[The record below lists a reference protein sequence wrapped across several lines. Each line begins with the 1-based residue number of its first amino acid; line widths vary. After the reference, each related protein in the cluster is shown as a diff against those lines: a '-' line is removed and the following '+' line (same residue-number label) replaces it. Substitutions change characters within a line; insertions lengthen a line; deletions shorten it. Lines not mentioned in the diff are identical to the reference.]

1 MALNNSQYDEIFRSY
16 DAKQLKAQHL
26 LEERTKA
33 AYERSPELKA
43 LDASIAEISVA
54 SARRLL
60 DGDSSALTE
69 LKAELK
75 NLRTRKKALMKELS
89 LPENYFEPVYECP
102 DCKDTGYI
110 DGKPCH
116 CFKQQAIDLIYTQS
130 NIKDILARENFS
142 TLSLDYYS
150 DSNINPATGLTS
162 LAIAK
167 AAVARCHEFV
177 GQFDTTFAN
186 LYFFGDTGIGKT
198 FLSNCIA
205 KELLDSGHSAIYFTA
220 FQLFDILSKG
230 VFEKDSDAIATHQNI
245 FDCDLL
251 VIDDL
256 GTELINS
263 FTSSQLFLC
272 VNERLIRQKSTII
285 STNLSVERIKE
296 SYSERTFSRILD
308 SYTFINLFTEEDI
321 RKQKRTRIISR

>member
-16 DAKQLKAQHL
+16 DAKQLKAQHQ

-110 DGKPCH
+110 GGKPCH
-116 CFKQQAIDLIYTQS
+116 CFKQQKQQHRWHVFVKSVWNFRHLFDPLLSYFFS
-130 NIKDILARENFS
+130 MHGLPGRCKSVSGILA
-142 TLSLDYYS
+142 
-150 DSNINPATGLTS
+150 
-162 LAIAK
+162 
-167 AAVARCHEFV
+167 
-177 GQFDTTFAN
+177 
-186 LYFFGDTGIGKT
+186 
-198 FLSNCIA
+198 
-205 KELLDSGHSAIYFTA
+205 
-220 FQLFDILSKG
+220 
-230 VFEKDSDAIATHQNI
+230 
-245 FDCDLL
+245 
-251 VIDDL
+251 
-256 GTELINS
+256 
-263 FTSSQLFLC
+263 
-272 VNERLIRQKSTII
+272 
-285 STNLSVERIKE
+285 
-296 SYSERTFSRILD
+296 
-308 SYTFINLFTEEDI
+308 
-321 RKQKRTRIISR
+321 

>member
-16 DAKQLKAQHL
+16 DAKQLKAQHQ

-116 CFKQQAIDLIYTQS
+116 CFKQQKQQQRRHIFAKSAIVFHRFSSDLPQFSKHFLLSI
-130 NIKDILARENFS
+130 ILHFS
-142 TLSLDYYS
+142 TL
-150 DSNINPATGLTS
+150 TG
-162 LAIAK
+162 
-167 AAVARCHEFV
+167 E
-177 GQFDTTFAN
+177 
-186 LYFFGDTGIGKT
+186 
-198 FLSNCIA
+198 
-205 KELLDSGHSAIYFTA
+205 
-220 FQLFDILSKG
+220 
-230 VFEKDSDAIATHQNI
+230 
-245 FDCDLL
+245 
-251 VIDDL
+251 
-256 GTELINS
+256 
-263 FTSSQLFLC
+263 
-272 VNERLIRQKSTII
+272 
-285 STNLSVERIKE
+285 
-296 SYSERTFSRILD
+296 
-308 SYTFINLFTEEDI
+308 
-321 RKQKRTRIISR
+321 

>member
-16 DAKQLKAQHL
+16 DAKQLKAQHQ

-75 NLRTRKKALMKELS
+75 NLRARKEVLMKELS

-110 DGKPCH
+110 GGKPCH

-130 NIKDILARENFS
+130 NIKDILTKENFS

-150 DSNINPATGLTS
+150 DSNVNPATGLTS
-162 LAIAK
+162 LATAK

-177 GQFDTTFAN
+177 DQFDNTFAN
-186 LYFFGDTGIGKT
+186 LYFFGDTGI
-198 FLSNCIA
+198 
-205 KELLDSGHSAIYFTA
+205 
-220 FQLFDILSKG
+220 
-230 VFEKDSDAIATHQNI
+230 
-245 FDCDLL
+245 
-251 VIDDL
+251 
-256 GTELINS
+256 
-263 FTSSQLFLC
+263 
-272 VNERLIRQKSTII
+272 
-285 STNLSVERIKE
+285 
-296 SYSERTFSRILD
+296 
-308 SYTFINLFTEEDI
+308 
-321 RKQKRTRIISR
+321 

>member
-16 DAKQLKAQHL
+16 DAKQLKAQHQ

-162 LAIAK
+162 LATAK

-177 GQFDTTFAN
+177 DQFDTTFAN
-186 LYFFGDTGIGKT
+186 LYFTGIGKT

-205 KELLDSGHSAIYFTA
+205 KELLDSGHSVIYFTA

-230 VFEKDSDAIATHQNI
+230 VFEKDADAIATHQNI

-251 VIDDL
+251 IIDDL
-256 GTELINS
+256 GTELSNS
-263 FTSSQLFLC
+263 FTTSQLFLC
-272 VNERLIRQKSTII
+272 LNERILRQKSTII
-285 STNLSVERIKE
+285 STNLNMNQVADI
-296 SYSERTFSRILD
+296 YSERVLSRISN
-308 SYTFINLFTEEDI
+308 SYTIIKLFGDDI
-321 RKQKRTRIISR
+321 RLKKRIH

>member
-16 DAKQLKAQHL
+16 DAKQLKAQHQ

-162 LAIAK
+162 LATAK

-177 GQFDTTFAN
+177 DQFDTTFAN

-205 KELLDSGHSAIYFTA
+205 KELLDSGHSVIYFTA
-220 FQLFDILSKG
+220 FQL
-230 VFEKDSDAIATHQNI
+230 
-245 FDCDLL
+245 
-251 VIDDL
+251 
-256 GTELINS
+256 LI
-263 FTSSQLFLC
+263 
-272 VNERLIRQKSTII
+272 
-285 STNLSVERIKE
+285 
-296 SYSERTFSRILD
+296 Y
-308 SYTFINLFTEEDI
+308 
-321 RKQKRTRIISR
+321 

>member
-1 MALNNSQYDEIFRSY
+1 MTKFFRSY
-16 DAKQLKAQHL
+16 DAKQLKAQHQ

-150 DSNINPATGLTS
+150 DSNINLRQDLHPLAT
-162 LAIAK
+162 AK
-167 AAVARCHEFV
+167 AAVARCHE
-177 GQFDTTFAN
+177 
-186 LYFFGDTGIGKT
+186 L
-198 FLSNCIA
+198 
-205 KELLDSGHSAIYFTA
+205 
-220 FQLFDILSKG
+220 
-230 VFEKDSDAIATHQNI
+230 
-245 FDCDLL
+245 
-251 VIDDL
+251 
-256 GTELINS
+256 
-263 FTSSQLFLC
+263 
-272 VNERLIRQKSTII
+272 
-285 STNLSVERIKE
+285 
-296 SYSERTFSRILD
+296 
-308 SYTFINLFTEEDI
+308 
-321 RKQKRTRIISR
+321 

>member
-16 DAKQLKAQHL
+16 DAKQLKAQHQ

-150 DSNINPATGLTS
+150 DSNVNPATGLTS
-162 LAIAK
+162 LATAK

-177 GQFDTTFAN
+177 DQFDTTFTN

-205 KELLDSGHSAIYFTA
+205 KELLDSGHSVIYFTA

-230 VFEKDSDAIATHQNI
+230 VFEKDANAIATHQNI

-251 VIDDL
+251 IIDDL
-256 GTELINS
+256 GTELSNS
-263 FTSSQLFLC
+263 FTTSQLFLC
-272 VNERLIRQKSTII
+272 LNERILRQKSTII
-285 STNLSVERIKE
+285 STNLNMNQVADI
-296 SYSERTFSRILD
+296 YSERVLSRISN
-308 SYTFINLFTEEDI
+308 SYTIIKLFGDDI
-321 RKQKRTRIISR
+321 RLKKRIH

>member
-16 DAKQLKAQHL
+16 DAKQLKAQHQ
-26 LEERTKA
+26 LEERTKLPMNV
-33 AYERSPELKA
+33 PELKA

-60 DGDSSALTE
+60 DGDSSALSE

-89 LPENYFEPVYECP
+89 LPGNYFEPVYECP

-150 DSNINPATGLTS
+150 DSNVNPATGLTS
-162 LAIAK
+162 LATAK

-177 GQFDTTFAN
+177 DQFDATFAN
-186 LYFFGDTGIGKT
+186 LYFLEI
-198 FLSNCIA
+198 L
-205 KELLDSGHSAIYFTA
+205 ELGRRFSQTA
-220 FQLFDILSKG
+220 L
-230 VFEKDSDAIATHQNI
+230 
-245 FDCDLL
+245 
-251 VIDDL
+251 
-256 GTELINS
+256 
-263 FTSSQLFLC
+263 
-272 VNERLIRQKSTII
+272 QK
-285 STNLSVERIKE
+285 N
-296 SYSERTFSRILD
+296 Y
-308 SYTFINLFTEEDI
+308 
-321 RKQKRTRIISR
+321 

>member
-1 MALNNSQYDEIFRSY
+1 MPLNNSQYDEIFRSY
-16 DAKQLKAQHL
+16 DAKQLKAQHQ

-75 NLRTRKKALMKELS
+75 NLRARKEVLMKELS
-89 LPENYFEPVYECP
+89 LPKNYFEPVYECP

-110 DGKPCH
+110 GRKPCH

-130 NIKDILARENFS
+130 NIKDILTKENFS

-150 DSNINPATGLTS
+150 DSNVNPATGLTS
-162 LAIAK
+162 LATAK

-177 GQFDTTFAN
+177 DQFDNTFAN

-205 KELLDSGHSAIYFTA
+205 KELLDSGHSVIYFTA

-230 VFEKDSDAIATHQNI
+230 VFEKDADAIATHQNI

-251 VIDDL
+251 IIDDL
-256 GTELINS
+256 GTELSNS
-263 FTSSQLFLC
+263 FTTSQLFLC
-272 VNERLIRQKSTII
+272 LNERILRQKSTII
-285 STNLSVERIKE
+285 STNLNMNQVADI
-296 SYSERTFSRILD
+296 YSERVLSRIMTY
-308 SYTFINLFTEEDI
+308 YTIIKLFGEDI
-321 RKQKRTRIISR
+321 RSKKRIH

>member
-1 MALNNSQYDEIFRSY
+1 MPLNNSQYDEIFSFLRRKT
-16 DAKQLKAQHL
+16 AKSTASVRRAH
-26 LEERTKA
+26 KA

-75 NLRTRKKALMKELS
+75 NLRARKEVLMKELS

-110 DGKPCH
+110 GGKPCH

-130 NIKDILARENFS
+130 NIKDILTKGEFQYAVSGLLFRFQRQ
-142 TLSLDYYS
+142 SLQQ
-150 DSNINPATGLTS
+150 GLTS
-162 LAIAK
+162 LATAK

-177 GQFDTTFAN
+177 DQFDNTFAN

-205 KELLDSGHSAIYFTA
+205 KRI
-220 FQLFDILSKG
+220 
-230 VFEKDSDAIATHQNI
+230 
-245 FDCDLL
+245 
-251 VIDDL
+251 
-256 GTELINS
+256 
-263 FTSSQLFLC
+263 
-272 VNERLIRQKSTII
+272 IRF
-285 STNLSVERIKE
+285 
-296 SYSERTFSRILD
+296 RTFR
-308 SYTFINLFTEEDI
+308 NLLYGVP
-321 RKQKRTRIISR
+321 II

>member
-16 DAKQLKAQHL
+16 DAKQLKAQHQ

-116 CFKQQAIDLIYTQS
+116 CFKQQKQHHGRHISAKFVIAFHRRLFAP
-130 NIKDILARENFS
+130 LFS
-142 TLSLDYYS
+142 DFSVAHRL
-150 DSNINPATGLTS
+150 PGQCKVPQQRPTS
-162 LAIAK
+162 CQD
-167 AAVARCHEFV
+167 RC
-177 GQFDTTFAN
+177 
-186 LYFFGDTGIGKT
+186 
-198 FLSNCIA
+198 
-205 KELLDSGHSAIYFTA
+205 
-220 FQLFDILSKG
+220 
-230 VFEKDSDAIATHQNI
+230 
-245 FDCDLL
+245 
-251 VIDDL
+251 
-256 GTELINS
+256 
-263 FTSSQLFLC
+263 
-272 VNERLIRQKSTII
+272 RL
-285 STNLSVERIKE
+285 
-296 SYSERTFSRILD
+296 
-308 SYTFINLFTEEDI
+308 
-321 RKQKRTRIISR
+321 

>member
-16 DAKQLKAQHL
+16 DAKQLKAQHQ

-60 DGDSSALTE
+60 DGDSSALSE

-89 LPENYFEPVYECP
+89 LPGNYFEPVYECP

-162 LAIAK
+162 LAH
-167 AAVARCHEFV
+167 C
-177 GQFDTTFAN
+177 Q
-186 LYFFGDTGIGKT
+186 
-198 FLSNCIA
+198 
-205 KELLDSGHSAIYFTA
+205 
-220 FQLFDILSKG
+220 
-230 VFEKDSDAIATHQNI
+230 
-245 FDCDLL
+245 
-251 VIDDL
+251 
-256 GTELINS
+256 
-263 FTSSQLFLC
+263 
-272 VNERLIRQKSTII
+272 
-285 STNLSVERIKE
+285 
-296 SYSERTFSRILD
+296 SRGC
-308 SYTFINLFTEEDI
+308 
-321 RKQKRTRIISR
+321 KMP

>member
-16 DAKQLKAQHL
+16 DAKQLKAQHQ

-116 CFKQQAIDLIYTQS
+116 CFKQQKQQDRAEHCAGTGRLFRRFLLFFRS
-130 NIKDILARENFS
+130 SVCCRFGFLFCHM
-142 TLSLDYYS
+142 
-150 DSNINPATGLTS
+150 DSS
-162 LAIAK
+162 Y
-167 AAVARCHEFV
+167 C
-177 GQFDTTFAN
+177 
-186 LYFFGDTGIGKT
+186 
-198 FLSNCIA
+198 
-205 KELLDSGHSAIYFTA
+205 SGS
-220 FQLFDILSKG
+220 
-230 VFEKDSDAIATHQNI
+230 V
-245 FDCDLL
+245 
-251 VIDDL
+251 
-256 GTELINS
+256 
-263 FTSSQLFLC
+263 LFL
-272 VNERLIRQKSTII
+272 
-285 STNLSVERIKE
+285 
-296 SYSERTFSRILD
+296 
-308 SYTFINLFTEEDI
+308 
-321 RKQKRTRIISR
+321 